1 MPPPL
6 KENLEIIAGM
16 VAIFVLDV
24 VAGAEISYGTAFT
37 SSASQTIGIID
48 DIGAVIFVIITVLAI
63 IAILIN
69 RRSVVL
75 RIFVL
80 YLIVATVQTVANIAA
95 LLVTAHVRNDN
106 YLWGLFDIGA
116 AYLMIV
122 SVFTGWYWV
131 SDRLIKNGAFVF
143 PARDNQE
150 QPQPNLIDY
159 LFIAFNTN
167 ATFGPTSES
176 VVSRRVK
183 LIMMSQ
189 TTMSLVILLVLVARI
204 IGLQRTG

>member
-1 MPPPL
+1 MPPSL

-150 QPQPNLIDY
+150 PPQPNLIDY

>member
-80 YLIVATVQTVANIAA
+80 YL
-95 LLVTAHVRNDN
+95 LKMLN
-106 YLWGLFDIGA
+106 YKMYFL
-116 AYLMIV
+116 
-122 SVFTGWYWV
+122 
-131 SDRLIKNGAFVF
+131 K
-143 PARDNQE
+143 
-150 QPQPNLIDY
+150 
-159 LFIAFNTN
+159 
-167 ATFGPTSES
+167 
-176 VVSRRVK
+176 
-183 LIMMSQ
+183 
-189 TTMSLVILLVLVARI
+189 VILLIVF
-204 IGLQRTG
+204 QKQ

>member
-150 QPQPNLIDY
+150 SPQPNLIDY

>member
-143 PARDNQE
+143 PARDNKE
-150 QPQPNLIDY
+150 PPQPNLIDY

-204 IGLQRTG
+204 I

>member
-24 VAGAEISYGTAFT
+24 VAGAEISYGSAFT

-106 YLWGLFDIGA
+106 YLWGFSIL
-116 AYLMIV
+116 
-122 SVFTGWYWV
+122 
-131 SDRLIKNGAFVF
+131 
-143 PARDNQE
+143 AR
-150 QPQPNLIDY
+150 
-159 LFIAFNTN
+159 
-167 ATFGPTSES
+167 
-176 VVSRRVK
+176 
-183 LIMMSQ
+183 
-189 TTMSLVILLVLVARI
+189 RI
-204 IGLQRTG
+204 